1 MMLLVIFQAL
11 YIPVSV
17 AWQINLG
24 EGWGLDYIVD
34 TLFISDLF
42 MSFNLAYRPHPQA
55 DLVTDRKLIAINYFK
70 LWFWID
76 LVASVPFDKL
86 AAAFQDQG
94 SGEQGASSALG
105 LLKGLRLPRLLRLL
119 KIVRILKIIRMM
131 NIRPELMWWIQ
142 YSRHANLFKLFWIII
157 VLIIFVHYVACI
169 FQFIVGTNEPG
180 ENTWFQRT
188 ECDDVTNTDR
198 QVRPRSPFPPPPP
211 PPHPFRR
218 PLTPPNPTRP
228 QLRLEADSVARE
240 HCLTFRDFY
249 TALIPE
255 RFGFA
260 PETLDQRLKDAS
272 ERVLNATMDEMV
284 AIINLYGN
292 FCEKG
297 EENCAE
303 DSTDLDDCFL
313 EEDPMQSCDQADFS
327 MSYTTAYYN
336 SMLLIMGESIGPGL
350 TSEKWFATIVI
361 LTGSVVIASIY
372 GSVSMYISNY
382 TANTTAYQRK
392 MELLYESMMHLQ
404 LPPNL
409 KKRILMYYDHIWKEY
424 RTLDGTIS
432 YFIPELSKQ
441 VSPERRACPSTLTLT
456 NKSSPRFP
464 PSCPPRS
471 TCTCART
478 SSCPCPS
485 SGNAPPRWSANS
497 SSASRARSF
506 SQPTT
511 SSTRARR
518 APRCF

>member
-1 MMLLVIFQAL
+1 MNPDSFFRRTWDILMMLLVIFQAL

-142 YSRHANLFKLFWIII
+142 YSRHANLFKLFWIIV

-350 TSEKWFATIVI
+350 A
-361 LTGSVVIASIY
+361 
-372 GSVSMYISNY
+372 
-382 TANTTAYQRK
+382 
-392 MELLYESMMHLQ
+392 
-404 LPPNL
+404 
-409 KKRILMYYDHIWKEY
+409 
-424 RTLDGTIS
+424 
-432 YFIPELSKQ
+432 
-441 VSPERRACPSTLTLT
+441 
-456 NKSSPRFP
+456 
-464 PSCPPRS
+464 
-471 TCTCART
+471 
-478 SSCPCPS
+478 
-485 SGNAPPRWSANS
+485 
-497 SSASRARSF
+497 
-506 SQPTT
+506 
-511 SSTRARR
+511 
-518 APRCF
+518 